1 VIPPKSDPRWRLLV
15 LGNRE
20 YQLKGLASRMMLT
33 RVRLMGSRHDERSLA
48 EAIDTA
54 YDFFARNLEA
64 VRDDIQTIFDEPS
77 RARRRE
83 RAS

>member
-1 VIPPKSDPRWRLLV
+1 MVLV

-54 YDFFARNLEA
+54 YAFFARNLEV
-64 VRDDIQTIFDEPS
+64 VREDIHTIFGEP
-77 RARRRE
+77 RQPQRQE